1 MAKKSYQLPYLFIGE
16 TADYPRIMGFSFKI
30 DRSDKDKYKYQF
42 YAAERVKS
50 LQIQLYEPNS
60 LVYEGTLLKLTDLT
74 VGMNEGEIR
83 RSDIEQRG
91 RFYAIMIVQLE
102 NGEVLNYSTE
112 IVIE

>member
-1 MAKKSYQLPYLFIGE
+1 MGRKPILYHIYLLHE

-30 DRSDKDKYKYQF
+30 DRLDHNKYQYQF

-60 LVYEGTLLKLTDLT
+60 LVYEGALLTLTDLT

-91 RFYAIMIVQLE
+91 QFYALMIVQLE